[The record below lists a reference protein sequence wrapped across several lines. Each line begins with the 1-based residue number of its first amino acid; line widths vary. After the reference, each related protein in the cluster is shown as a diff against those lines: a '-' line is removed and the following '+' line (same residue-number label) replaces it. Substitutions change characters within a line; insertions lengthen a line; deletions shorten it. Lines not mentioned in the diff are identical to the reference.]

1 MSVGTQRGG
10 HSDKTRGVSVTLG
23 STATAVRSGPQLA
36 TVLVSRA
43 QDVRNATK
51 NIHIQ
56 ADRTSTLSD
65 QTTHTS
71 TNNVTETLPPHALA
85 SSASI
90 ASRLARNSRTQHELL
105 EPHTRH
111 TRRIG
116 TQSHGELLTWSGHP
130 VRLPPS
136 IVSGGR
142 PQTAVLPASS
152 HKPSIEPVF
161 VSVSMLN
168 RRSPSL
174 KSCHLAS

>member
-10 HSDKTRGVSVTLG
+10 HSDKTRGGSVTPAQRPCSCTFWPSRCDWCQELK
-23 STATAVRSGPQLA
+23 TAAMPLKHTL
-36 TVLVSRA
+36 
-43 QDVRNATK
+43 
-51 NIHIQ
+51 Q